1 MIQIYKPDN
10 TEFDRNGDMPLLP
23 ISMDVEAELNGTWK
37 AEMQHQIDPDGRWKY
52 IQEGAVVKA
61 PSFNGEQLFRIT
73 RKEKRDSGMVAEMR
87 PIFFDAK
94 DDCFLADVRP
104 TDKTGQEALDI
115 MTAPNKK
122 YSATS
127 DITKISTAYYQTK
140 NLIEAINGEDENSF
154 VNRWG
159 GEILYNNFNATIN
172 NRAGGDYG
180 VKILYGKNIPE
191 DGMEEE
197 VDVSEVVTRIVPKA
211 YNGHMIEGN
220 TPWVDSPLIDR
231 YPTVKYGVMTFEDV
245 KMREDAQ
252 EDDEENGVIICDT
265 QAQLKTALTQKCNE
279 QFDAGLDKPTVTIS
293 ADMVQLEK
301 TDLYQDVKE
310 LEKVSLG
317 DTVHCNHTKLD
328 IVTDARVVS
337 LKWDCI
343 NESVTAVTI
352 GDFQYNYIDDM
363 ASVINRVE
371 SAIRDD
377 GSVIGQQ
384 VQGIINGVKAQMKA
398 QTSVAKKVTVRA
410 VLMEDTDPDSPNFGA
425 MCLGTMGFQIAGKRT
440 ADGRDWDWTTFGTG
454 QGFIADLIVAGT
466 MLADRVRGGT
476 LVAGGGSGKGGVI
489 QVLDEK
495 GNEIGRWDLNG
506 LNVKEGEISG
516 TGITLGG
523 GTGKNGY
530 IRILNSAGEEIGR
543 WGLNGLNVKEGE
555 ISGTEITLGG
565 RNNEDGILEL
575 LDGSGNVIVR
585 LSNSGIYAE
594 GTYVCAPTGNWNSR
608 VEIKNG
614 SIKLSRKD
622 GGNPIFIDY
631 FGSRT
636 GIVIRAG
643 GNFGNANG
651 STTLMRIFDNA
662 IYLDADIVGPSGSEG
677 KSGRAEFSDGTY
689 LDFSKGFLTGGHT
702 AEGGDF

>member
-10 TEFDRNGDMPLLP
+10 TEFDKNGDMPLLP
-23 ISMDVEAELNGTWK
+23 TVMDVEAELNGTWK
-37 AEMQHQIDPDGRWKY
+37 ADMQHPIDPDGRWKY

-94 DDCFLADVRP
+94 DDCFLTDVRP

-172 NRAGGDYG
+172 NRVGGDYG

-220 TPWVDSPLIDR
+220 APWVDSPIIDK

-265 QAQLKTALTQKCNE
+265 QAQLKAALTQKCNE

-293 ADMVQLEK
+293 TDMVQLEK

-317 DTVHCNHTKLD
+317 DTVHCNHSKLD

-352 GDFQYNYIDDM
+352 GDFQYNYIDEM
-363 ASVINRVE
+363 TSAINRVE
-371 SAIRDD
+371 SAIRPD

-384 VQGIINGVKAQMKA
+384 VQGIINGVKAQMKV
-398 QTSVAKKVTVRA
+398 QSSVAKKANVRA
-410 VLMEDTDPDSPNFGA
+410 VLFEDTDPESPTYGA
-425 MCLGTMGFQIAGKRT
+425 MCWGTMGFQIASKRT

-454 QGFIADLIVAGT
+454 QGFYANLIVAKT
-466 MLADRVRGGT
+466 MLADRVRGGKF
-476 LVAGGGSGKGGVI
+476 VAGGGDGQNGVI
-489 QVLDEK
+489 QILDEDGEEIGRWDIDGLNVK
-495 GNEIGRWDLNG
+495 EGEISGTGITLGGSTGKNGYIRILNGAGKEIGRWDLNG

-516 TGITLGG
+516 TDITLGG
-523 GTGKNGY
+523 ADNQDG
-530 IRILNSAGEEIGR
+530 SVEI
-543 WGLNGLNVKEGE
+543 
-555 ISGTEITLGG
+555 
-565 RNNEDGILEL
+565 
-575 LDGSGNVIVR
+575 LDGSRNVIVKINNYGITVDHGDDGGIAIR
-585 LSNSGIYAE
+585 NGAIFVRNSSGSTV
-594 GTYVCAPTGNWNSR
+594 GTIKYQDDGVSISTQGGSGFASLLLKNDGSALIVGQKEVAISSQGE
-608 VEIKNG
+608 VEING
-614 SIKLSRKD
+614 
-622 GGNPIFIDY
+622 
-631 FGSRT
+631 RT
-636 GIVIRAG
+636 
-643 GNFGNANG
+643 
-651 STTLMRIFDNA
+651 TKT
-662 IYLDADIVGPSGSEG
+662 
-677 KSGRAEFSDGTY
+677 GRAEFSDGTY
-689 LDFSKGFLTGGHT
+689 FDIQNGAIVGGYT
-702 AEGGDF
+702 KEGGSF

>member
-10 TEFDRNGDMPLLP
+10 TEFDKNGDMPLLP
-23 ISMDVEAELNGTWK
+23 TVMDVEAELNGTWK
-37 AEMQHQIDPDGRWKY
+37 ADMQHPIDPDGRWKY

-94 DDCFLADVRP
+94 DDCFLTDVRP

-172 NRAGGDYG
+172 NRVGGDYG

-220 TPWVDSPLIDR
+220 APWVDSPIIDK

-265 QAQLKTALTQKCNE
+265 QAQLKAALTQKCNE

-293 ADMVQLEK
+293 TDMVQLEK

-317 DTVHCNHTKLD
+317 DTVHCNHSKLD
-328 IVTDARVVS
+328 IVTDTRVVS

-352 GDFQYNYIDDM
+352 GDFQYNYIDEM
-363 ASVINRVE
+363 TSAINRVE
-371 SAIRDD
+371 SAIRPD

-398 QTSVAKKVTVRA
+398 QTSAAKKVNVRA
-410 VLMEDTDPDSPNFGA
+410 VLFEDTDPESPTYGA
-425 MCLGTMGFQIAGKRT
+425 MCWGTMGFQIASKRT

-454 QGFIADLIVAGT
+454 QGFYANLIVAKT
-466 MLADRVRGGT
+466 MLADRVRGGKF
-476 LVAGGGSGKGGVI
+476 VAGGGDGQNGVI
-489 QVLDEK
+489 QILDEDGEEIGRWDINGLNVK
-495 GNEIGRWDLNG
+495 EGEISGTGITLGGSTGKNGYIRILNGAGKEIGRWDLNG

-516 TGITLGG
+516 TDITLGG
-523 GTGKNGY
+523 ADNQ
-530 IRILNSAGEEIGR
+530 
-543 WGLNGLNVKEGE
+543 
-555 ISGTEITLGG
+555 
-565 RNNEDGILEL
+565 DGSVES
-575 LDGSGNVIVR
+575 LDGSRNVIVKINNYGITVDHGDDGGIAIR
-585 LSNSGIYAE
+585 NGAIFVRNSSGSTV
-594 GTYVCAPTGNWNSR
+594 GTIKYQDDGASISTQGGSGFASLLLKNDGSALIVGQKEVAISSQGE
-608 VEIKNG
+608 VEING
-614 SIKLSRKD
+614 
-622 GGNPIFIDY
+622 
-631 FGSRT
+631 RT
-636 GIVIRAG
+636 
-643 GNFGNANG
+643 
-651 STTLMRIFDNA
+651 TKT
-662 IYLDADIVGPSGSEG
+662 
-677 KSGRAEFSDGTY
+677 GRAEFSDGTY
-689 LDFSKGFLTGGHT
+689 FDIQNGAIVGGYT
-702 AEGGDF
+702 KEGGSF

>member
-1 MIQIYKPDN
+1 MIQIYRADN

-23 ISMDVEAELNGTWK
+23 AVMDVETELNGAWT
-37 AEMQHQIDPDGRWKY
+37 AEMQHPIDPDGRWKY

-73 RKEKRDSGMVAEMR
+73 KKEKRDSGMVAEMR

-94 DDCFLADVRP
+94 DDCFLTDVRP

-127 DITKISTAYYQTK
+127 DILKISTAYYQTK
-140 NLIEAINGEDENSF
+140 NLIEAINGDDENSF

-159 GEILYNNFNATIN
+159 GEILYDNLNVVIN
-172 NRAGGDYG
+172 NRVGGDYG

-220 TPWVDSPLIDR
+220 APWVDSPIIDK

-265 QAQLKTALTQKCNE
+265 QAQLEAALTQKCNE

-293 ADMVQLEK
+293 VDMVQLEK
-301 TDLYQDVKE
+301 TDLYQDVEE

-317 DTVHCNHTKLD
+317 DTVHCNHSKLD

-343 NESVTAVTI
+343 NESVTEVTI
-352 GDFQYNYIDDM
+352 GDFQYNYIDEM
-363 ASVINRVE
+363 ASTINRVE
-371 SAIRDD
+371 SAIRPD

-398 QTSVAKKVTVRA
+398 QTSVAKKVSVRA

-425 MCLGTMGFQIAGKRT
+425 MCLGTMGFQIAGKKT
-440 ADGRDWDWTTFGTG
+440 SDGRDWDWTTFGTG
-454 QGFIADLIVAGT
+454 QGFVADLIVAGT
-466 MLADRVRGGT
+466 MLADRIRGGT
-476 LVAGGGSGKGGVI
+476 LVAGGGSGKNGVI
-489 QVLDEK
+489 RVLDEE
-495 GNEIGRWDLNG
+495 GNEIGRWSLDGIDL
-506 LNVKEGEISG
+506 KKG
-516 TGITLGG
+516 T
-523 GTGKNGY
+523 
-530 IRILNSAGEEIGR
+530 IR
-543 WGLNGLNVKEGE
+543 
-555 ISGTEITLGG
+555 GTEITLGG
-565 RNNEDGILEL
+565 TNNQNGILEL
-575 LDGSGNVIVR
+575 LDGLGNVIVR
-585 LSNSGIYAE
+585 LNNSGVYAL
-594 GTYVCAPTGNWNSR
+594 GSYVCDGTGNWNKR

-614 SIKLSRKD
+614 AIKLSKKD
-622 GGNPIFIDY
+622 GGDPIFIDY
-631 FGSRT
+631 VGDT
-636 GIVIRAG
+636 LVIRKG
-643 GNFGNANG
+643 GSFEDASGG
-651 STTLMRIFDNA
+651 TTLFRVSGDA
-662 IYLDADIVGPSGSEG
+662 LYLDAKTVGPDGYEG

-689 LDFSKGFLTGGHT
+689 LDFRKGFLTGGNT
-702 AEGGDF
+702 AEGGSF

>member
-1 MIQIYKPDN
+1 MIQIYRPDN
-10 TEFDRNGDMPLLP
+10 TEFGRNGDMTLLP
-23 ISMDVEAELNGTWK
+23 TVMDVEAELNGAWT
-37 AEMQHQIDPDGRWKY
+37 AEMQHQIDRDGRWKY

-61 PSFNGEQLFRIT
+61 PSFNGPQLFRIT
-73 RKEKRDSGMVAEMR
+73 KKEKRDSGMVAEMQ

-94 DDCFLADVRP
+94 DDCFLTDVRP
-104 TDKTGQEALDI
+104 TDKTGQEALNI

-140 NLIEAINGEDENSF
+140 NLIEAINGDDENSF

-159 GEILYNNFNATIN
+159 GEILYNNFEVTIN

-197 VDVSEVVTRIVPKA
+197 VDISEAVTRIVPKA

-220 TPWVDSPLIDR
+220 TPWVDSPLIDK

-265 QAQLKTALTQKCNE
+265 QAQLKAALTRKCNE

-293 ADMVQLEK
+293 ADMIQLEK

-310 LEKVSLG
+310 LEKVLLG
-317 DTVHCNHTKLD
+317 DTVHCNHSKLD
-328 IVTDARVVS
+328 IVTDARVVK
-337 LKWDCI
+337 LRWDCI
-343 NESVTAVTI
+343 NESVTSVTI
-352 GDFQYNYIDDM
+352 GDFQYNYIDDV

-371 SAIRDD
+371 SAIRND

-398 QTSVAKKVTVRA
+398 QTSAAKKVSVRA
-410 VLMEDTDPDSPNFGA
+410 VLMEDMDPGSPNFGA

-440 ADGRDWDWTTFGTG
+440 ADERDWDWTTFGTG
-454 QGFIADLIVAGT
+454 QGFIADLIVAGA
-466 MLADRVRGGT
+466 MLADRIRGGT
-476 LVAGGGSGKGGVI
+476 LVAGGGSGKNGVI
-489 QVLDEK
+489 RVLDK
-495 GNEIGRWDLNG
+495 DGNEIGRWSLDGIDL
-506 LNVKEGEISG
+506 KKG
-516 TGITLGG
+516 T
-523 GTGKNGY
+523 
-530 IRILNSAGEEIGR
+530 IR
-543 WGLNGLNVKEGE
+543 
-555 ISGTEITLGG
+555 GTEITLGG
-565 RNNEDGILEL
+565 TNNQNGILEL
-575 LDGSGNVIVR
+575 LDGSGDVIVR
-585 LSNSGIYAE
+585 LNNSGVYAL
-594 GTYVCAPTGNWNSR
+594 GSYVCDGTGNWNKR

-614 SIKLSRKD
+614 AIKLSKKD
-622 GGNPIFIDY
+622 GEDPIFIDY
-631 FGSRT
+631 VGDT
-636 GIVIRAG
+636 LVIRKG
-643 GNFGNANG
+643 GSFEDASGG
-651 STTLMRIFDNA
+651 TTLFRASGDA
-662 IYLDADIVGPSGSEG
+662 LYLDAKTVGPDGYEG
-677 KSGRAEFSDGTY
+677 KTGRAEFSDGTY
-689 LDFSKGFLTGGHT
+689 LDFRKGFLTGGHT

>member
-10 TEFDRNGDMPLLP
+10 TEFDKNGDMPLLP
-23 ISMDVEAELNGTWK
+23 TVMDVEAELNGTWK
-37 AEMQHQIDPDGRWKY
+37 ADMQHPIDPDGRWKY

-94 DDCFLADVRP
+94 DDCFLTDVRP

-172 NRAGGDYG
+172 NRVGGDYG

-220 TPWVDSPLIDR
+220 APWVDSPIIDK

-265 QAQLKTALTQKCNE
+265 QAQLKAALTQKCNE

-293 ADMVQLEK
+293 TDMVQLEK

-317 DTVHCNHTKLD
+317 DTVHCNHSKLD

-343 NESVTAVTI
+343 NESVTEVTI
-352 GDFQYNYIDDM
+352 GDFQYNYIDEM
-363 ASVINRVE
+363 TSAINRVE
-371 SAIRDD
+371 SAIRPD

-384 VQGIINGVKAQMKA
+384 VQGIINGVKAQMKV
-398 QTSVAKKVTVRA
+398 QSSVAKKANVRA
-410 VLMEDTDPDSPNFGA
+410 VLFEDTDPESPTYGA
-425 MCLGTMGFQIAGKRT
+425 MCWGTMGFQIASKRT

-454 QGFIADLIVAGT
+454 QGFYANLIVAKT
-466 MLADRVRGGT
+466 MLADRVRGGKF
-476 LVAGGGSGKGGVI
+476 VAGGGDGQNGVI
-489 QVLDEK
+489 QILDED
-495 GNEIGRWDLNG
+495 GEEIGRWDING

-523 GTGKNGY
+523 STGKNG
-530 IRILNSAGEEIGR
+530 
-543 WGLNGLNVKEGE
+543 
-555 ISGTEITLGG
+555 
-565 RNNEDGILEL
+565 
-575 LDGSGNVIVR
+575 
-585 LSNSGIYAE
+585 
-594 GTYVCAPTGNWNSR
+594 
-608 VEIKNG
+608 
-614 SIKLSRKD
+614 
-622 GGNPIFIDY
+622 
-631 FGSRT
+631 
-636 GIVIRAG
+636 
-643 GNFGNANG
+643 
-651 STTLMRIFDNA
+651 
-662 IYLDADIVGPSGSEG
+662 
-677 KSGRAEFSDGTY
+677 
-689 LDFSKGFLTGGHT
+689 
-702 AEGGDF
+702 

>member
-10 TEFDRNGDMPLLP
+10 TEFDKNGDMPLLP
-23 ISMDVEAELNGTWK
+23 TVMDVEAELNGTWK
-37 AEMQHQIDPDGRWKY
+37 ADMQHPIDPDGRWKY

-94 DDCFLADVRP
+94 DDCFLTDVRP

-172 NRAGGDYG
+172 NRVGGDYG

-220 TPWVDSPLIDR
+220 APWVDSPIIDK

-265 QAQLKTALTQKCNE
+265 QAQLKAALTQKCNE

-293 ADMVQLEK
+293 TDMVQLEK

-317 DTVHCNHTKLD
+317 DTVHCNHSKLD

-352 GDFQYNYIDDM
+352 GDFQYNYIDEM
-363 ASVINRVE
+363 TSAINRVE
-371 SAIRDD
+371 SAIRPD

-398 QTSVAKKVTVRA
+398 QTSAAKKVNVRA
-410 VLMEDTDPDSPNFGA
+410 VLFEDTDPESPTYGA
-425 MCLGTMGFQIAGKRT
+425 MCWGTMGFQIASKRT

-454 QGFIADLIVAGT
+454 QGFYANLIVAKT
-466 MLADRVRGGT
+466 MLADRVRGGKF
-476 LVAGGGSGKGGVI
+476 VAGGGDGQNGVI
-489 QVLDEK
+489 QILDEDGEEIGRWDINGLNVK
-495 GNEIGRWDLNG
+495 EGEISGTGITLGGSTGKNGYIRILNGAGKEIGRWDLNG

-516 TGITLGG
+516 TDITLGG
-523 GTGKNGY
+523 ADNQDGSVE
-530 IRILNSAGEEIGR
+530 IL
-543 WGLNGLNVKEGE
+543 
-555 ISGTEITLGG
+555 
-565 RNNEDGILEL
+565 D
-575 LDGSGNVIVR
+575 DSGNVIVKINNYGITVDHGDDGGIAIR
-585 LSNSGIYAE
+585 NGAIFVRNSSGSTV
-594 GTYVCAPTGNWNSR
+594 GTMKYQDDGVSISTQGGSGFASLLLKNDGSALIVGQKEVAISSQGE
-608 VEIKNG
+608 VEING
-614 SIKLSRKD
+614 
-622 GGNPIFIDY
+622 
-631 FGSRT
+631 RT
-636 GIVIRAG
+636 
-643 GNFGNANG
+643 
-651 STTLMRIFDNA
+651 TKT
-662 IYLDADIVGPSGSEG
+662 
-677 KSGRAEFSDGTY
+677 GRAEFSDGTY
-689 LDFSKGFLTGGHT
+689 FDIQNGAIVGGYT
-702 AEGGDF
+702 KEGGSF